1 MDTVRKS
8 LLVRADF
15 VLGNRR
21 GGGRLACKRWRRLLA
36 DALPRLLGCA
46 DRCARAR
53 VRLHDGEG
61 EARFSGWLRIPIE
74 RRPSRRRL
82 RKLKAKLRARLEA
95 GLLPIDGQVI
105 KLGVRRVRTRPVA
118 AAAPVA
124 PFTLEVP
131 AEAVVLP
138 PEEVSAPR
146 LFDGAEQPV
155 EAGPVGGLAAGVGE
169 HEAPVAVEYEI
180 AS

>member
-1 MDTVRKS
+1 VDTARKS

-21 GGGRLACKRWRRLLA
+21 GGARLACKRWRRVLA
-36 DALPRLLGCA
+36 DALPQLLGCA
-46 DRCARAR
+46 DRRPDVR

-82 RKLKAKLRARLEA
+82 RKMKAKLQARLEA

-105 KLGVRRVRTRPVA
+105 KLGVRRVKHRP
-118 AAAPVA
+118 APAA
-124 PFTLEVP
+124 PFTLEAP
-131 AEAVVLP
+131 PEAVVLP
-138 PEEVSAPR
+138 EVSAPR

-155 EAGPVGGLAAGVGE
+155 EAGAVGGLAAGVGE
-169 HEAPVAVEYEI
+169 HEAPVAREYEI

>member
-1 MDTVRKS
+1 

-21 GGGRLACKRWRRLLA
+21 GGGRLACKRWRRVLA

-46 DRCARAR
+46 DRCPGAR
-53 VRLHDGEG
+53 VRLHEGEG

-82 RKLKAKLRARLEA
+82 RKLKAKLHARLEA

-105 KLGVRRVRTRPVA
+105 KLGVRRCRTRPA
-118 AAAPVA
+118 AEAPVA

-138 PEEVSAPR
+138 PEDVSVPR
-146 LFDGAEQPV
+146 LFDGAEQLV
-155 EAGPVGGLAAGVGE
+155 EVGAVGGLAAEVGE
-169 HEAPVAVEYEI
+169 NEAPVAREYEV